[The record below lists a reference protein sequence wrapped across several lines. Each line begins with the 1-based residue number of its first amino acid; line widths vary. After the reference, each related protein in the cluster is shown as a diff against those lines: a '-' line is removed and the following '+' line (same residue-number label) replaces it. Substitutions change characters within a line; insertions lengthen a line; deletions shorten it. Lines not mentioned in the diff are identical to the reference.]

1 MQENFFIFSVHKIAA
16 RWDYVCEG
24 VEWFG
29 PAPKQGNT
37 HEMKTG
43 TMKAALLAALSG
55 LTFAASAADFDL
67 ATPSASEYPDTESS
81 VNVAVTNWPAL
92 GRRVKLTLS
101 ADFTPSNGVQ
111 VAFGQDENADG
122 DLEPAETRVVF
133 GVDCGEPFT
142 REEFGQWRSEM
153 NQGSP
158 STFTFAFRQPS
169 AVTNRLTHAKVTTH
183 NLADTNLVITVELY
197 SRGQVLF
204 LR

>member
-1 MQENFFIFSVHKIAA
+1 
-16 RWDYVCEG
+16 
-24 VEWFG
+24 
-29 PAPKQGNT
+29 
-37 HEMKTG
+37 MKV
-43 TMKAALLAALSG
+43 ALLAALSG
-55 LTFAASAADFDL
+55 LTFAALAAELNL
-67 ATPSASEYPDTESS
+67 ATPSASEYPDTESA

-111 VAFGQDENADG
+111 VDLGQDSNADG
-122 DLEPAETRVVF
+122 DLEPGETRVVF

>member
-1 MQENFFIFSVHKIAA
+1 
-16 RWDYVCEG
+16 
-24 VEWFG
+24 
-29 PAPKQGNT
+29 
-37 HEMKTG
+37 MKAKT
-43 TMKAALLAALSG
+43 TKAAL
-55 LTFAASAADFDL
+55 FAAITGLAFAAFAANFDL
-67 ATPSASEYPDTESS
+67 PTPPPSPFPDTESS
-81 VNVAVTNWPAL
+81 ANVAVTNWPGL

-111 VAFGQDENADG
+111 VAFGQDTNADG

-142 REEFGQWRSEM
+142 REESGQWRSEM

-183 NLADTNLVITVELY
+183 NLADTNLVVAVEI
-197 SRGQVLF
+197 RKPGQVLF
-204 LR
+204 LC

>member
-1 MQENFFIFSVHKIAA
+1 
-16 RWDYVCEG
+16 
-24 VEWFG
+24 
-29 PAPKQGNT
+29 
-37 HEMKTG
+37 MKKTTFVLG
-43 TMKAALLAALSG
+43 LVSGLLALTLS
-55 LTFAASAADFDL
+55 ASGSER
-67 ATPSASEYPDTESS
+67 TIPPPPPSAFADAESS
-81 VNVAVTNWPAL
+81 GTASFPTDE

-183 NLADTNLVITVELY
+183 NLADTNLVVAVELY

>member
-1 MQENFFIFSVHKIAA
+1 
-16 RWDYVCEG
+16 
-24 VEWFG
+24 
-29 PAPKQGNT
+29 
-37 HEMKTG
+37 MKTG
-43 TMKAALLAALSG
+43 TMKVALLAALSG
-55 LTFAASAADFDL
+55 LTFAALAAELNL

-111 VAFGQDENADG
+111 VALGQDSNADG
-122 DLEPAETRVVF
+122 DLEPGETRVVF

-142 REEFGQWRSEM
+142 REESGQWRSEM

>member
-24 VEWFG
+24 AEWFG
-29 PAPKQGNT
+29 LTPNQGNT

-67 ATPSASEYPDTESS
+67 ATPSESEYPDTESS

-111 VAFGQDENADG
+111 VAFGQDTDSNG
-122 DLEPAETRVVF
+122 DLAPEETHLVL

-169 AVTNRLTHAKVTTH
+169 AVTNRLTHAKVTTRGRG
-183 NLADTNLVITVELY
+183 NSAAQIAAEITRPGAALIL
-197 SRGQVLF
+197 Q
-204 LR
+204 

>member
-1 MQENFFIFSVHKIAA
+1 
-16 RWDYVCEG
+16 
-24 VEWFG
+24 
-29 PAPKQGNT
+29 
-37 HEMKTG
+37 MKTG

-111 VAFGQDENADG
+111 VAFGQDTDSDG
-122 DLEPAETRVVF
+122 VLAPEETHLVL
-133 GVDCGEPFT
+133 GVDCGEPFV
-142 REEFGQWRSEM
+142 REEFRRGRGHSLAAQFGLVDNPLGGQ
-153 NQGSP
+153 GLTAAP
-158 STFTFAFRQPS
+158 GASTFTFAFRQPS

-183 NLADTNLVITVELY
+183 NLADTNLVVAVELY

>member
-1 MQENFFIFSVHKIAA
+1 
-16 RWDYVCEG
+16 
-24 VEWFG
+24 
-29 PAPKQGNT
+29 
-37 HEMKTG
+37 MKAKT
-43 TMKAALLAALSG
+43 TKAAL
-55 LTFAASAADFDL
+55 FAAITGLAFAAFAANFDL
-67 ATPSASEYPDTESS
+67 PTPPPSPFPDTESS
-81 VNVAVTNWPAL
+81 ANVAVTNWPSL

-101 ADFTPSNGVQ
+101 ADFTPAHGVQ
-111 VAFGQDENADG
+111 VAFGQDTNADG

-183 NLADTNLVITVELY
+183 NLADTNLVVAVEIRK
-197 SRGQVLF
+197 RGQVLF

>member
-1 MQENFFIFSVHKIAA
+1 M
-16 RWDYVCEG
+16 CEG
-24 VEWFG
+24 AEWFG
-29 PAPKQGNT
+29 LTPNQGNT

-55 LTFAASAADFDL
+55 LTFAALAAELNL

-111 VAFGQDENADG
+111 VALGQDSNADG
-122 DLEPAETRVVF
+122 DLEPGETRVVF

>member
-1 MQENFFIFSVHKIAA
+1 
-16 RWDYVCEG
+16 
-24 VEWFG
+24 
-29 PAPKQGNT
+29 
-37 HEMKTG
+37 MKTG

-55 LTFAASAADFDL
+55 LTFAAFAADFDL

-101 ADFTPSNGVQ
+101 AEFTPSNGVQ
-111 VAFGQDENADG
+111 VAFGQDDNADG

-133 GVDCGEPFT
+133 GVDCGEPFV
-142 REEFGQWRSEM
+142 REEFRRGRGQSLAAQFGLVD
-153 NQGSP
+153 NPLGGQGLTAAP
-158 STFTFAFRQPS
+158 GASTFTFAFRQPS